1 VTTRPR
7 TRLLTGTLA
16 AALAAIAAAVILP
29 GLLRT
34 SNTSQALP
42 LRQAGELALPGA
54 STRFDYESLDPGRG
68 LLFIAHLGDSQV
80 IETDIRARRVIRV
93 ITGLPDVHGVLV
105 VPALHRV
112 YATATGDNQMAAIDE
127 DTGRILHRT
136 PTGDYPD
143 GLAYDPIRPAIWTT
157 NETGGTET
165 VIDAAT
171 GTVRGT
177 VVLGGE
183 TGNVAY
189 DPDGNHGIGQML
201 ADIQAL
207 GQVAV
212 INPATLAITRRV
224 PLPGCAHDHGL
235 TLDPPDRLA
244 FIACDGNARLLTLHL
259 TTWQVTSTSQVG
271 DQPDVLAY
279 DPAAGRLYVAAE
291 SGDLTIL
298 DNHRGHLTVTGRAH
312 LADGSHVVAV
322 DPATHDSYYPIPD
335 GPDGRPVLLIYQPV
349 PESPSAA
356 YRPGRQDRAELSG
369 RSAAR
374 IPRRSA
380 EGVR

>member
-112 YATATGDNQMAAIDE
+112 YATATGDNQMAA
-127 DTGRILHRT
+127 
-136 PTGDYPD
+136 
-143 GLAYDPIRPAIWTT
+143 
-157 NETGGTET
+157 
-165 VIDAAT
+165 
-171 GTVRGT
+171 T

-183 TGNVAY
+183 AGNVAY
-189 DPDGNHGIGQML
+189 EQDGNHGTGQMCSPTSRL
-201 ADIQAL
+201 SASSPSL
-207 GQVAV
+207 
-212 INPATLAITRRV
+212 TR
-224 PLPGCAHDHGL
+224 
-235 TLDPPDRLA
+235 PPTA
-244 FIACDGNARLLTLHL
+244 SPC
-259 TTWQVTSTSQVG
+259 
-271 DQPDVLAY
+271 
-279 DPAAGRLYVAAE
+279 PAATTTTA
-291 SGDLTIL
+291 
-298 DNHRGHLTVTGRAH
+298 
-312 LADGSHVVAV
+312 
-322 DPATHDSYYPIPD
+322 
-335 GPDGRPVLLIYQPV
+335 
-349 PESPSAA
+349 
-356 YRPGRQDRAELSG
+356 
-369 RSAAR
+369 
-374 IPRRSA
+374 
-380 EGVR
+380 

>member
-1 VTTRPR
+1 MDAGK
-7 TRLLTGTLA
+7 LLAFDVVRGRIVKT
-16 AALAAIAAAVILP
+16 IAA
-29 GLLRT
+29 
-34 SNTSQALP
+34 
-42 LRQAGELALPGA
+42 
-54 STRFDYESLDPGRG
+54 RG
-68 LLFIAHLGDSQV
+68 
-80 IETDIRARRVIRV
+80 
-93 ITGLPDVHGVLV
+93 VHGDIT
-105 VPALHRV
+105 VPELGRV
-112 YATATGDNQMAAIDE
+112 YASAANAHEVLTLNARTGAILARAPA
-127 DTGRILHRT
+127 GQ
-136 PTGDYPD
+136 YPD
-143 GLAYDPIRPAIWTT
+143 GLVYDPVERRIFVSD
-157 NETGGTET
+157 ESGGVET
-165 VIDAAT
+165 VLTTAGHRIAT
-171 GTVRGT
+171 IS
-177 VVLGGE
+177 LGGE
-183 TGNVAY
+183 AGNVQY
-189 DPDGNHGIGQML
+189 DSSSRRVL
-201 ADIQAL
+201 ADVQTL
-207 GQVAV
+207 NEVAV
-212 INPATLAITRRV
+212 IEPRTNRIVRRV
-224 PLPGCAHDHGL
+224 HLANCVNDHSL
-235 TLDPPDRLA
+235 LVDSPHRLA
-244 FIACDGNARLLTLHL
+244 FIACDGNARLLTLNL